1 MAMINSMQPD
11 SLTKFSSGELPT
23 PIASN
28 DMGDAA
34 KQNVSQSTQ
43 GTVQQNVKAAEIKS
57 NEVNGQIDMTRIDS
71 QLAGTN
77 SELQKLQNA
86 LSFEKDEDS
95 EKMVIFVKDKET
107 GETIRQI
114 PTEEFLAISSSI
126 SQYLDMSKQSS
137 DKNSPLVGM
146 FTNETV

>member
-1 MAMINSMQPD
+1 MINSVQPD
-11 SLTKFSSGELPT
+11 SPIKISSGELPT
-23 PIASN
+23 PITSN
-28 DMGDAA
+28 AMGDAA
-34 KQNVSQSTQ
+34 KQNVSQNS
-43 GTVQQNVKAAEIKS
+43 VQQNVKTAEIKS
-57 NEVNGQIDMTRIDS
+57 NEVDGQIDTTGIDS

-77 SELQKLQNA
+77 SQLQKLQSS

-95 EKMVIFVKDKET
+95 ERMIIFVKDKET